1 MWITW
6 DHFIKIVLAS
16 SLVGDTPVVGM
27 MDIRIGKCLQTR
39 NKTSAV
45 ITRTSFLIRSMLQ
58 QLKVLPAETYRG
70 PWETA
75 AWLGCHLRFHKR
87 EGNPS
92 SERLRDSPKVTSK
105 SVGRSGALPTSGS
118 PALVCC
124 VFLKLNA
131 SPSRNSILLS
141 LSAGSTLRNRQWK
154 GPFSNFT
161 VKKPHKYLIKV
172 NIASNKTIDVLC
184 PARWHIFSVIVF
196 PNPRISVS
204 WWKNTSQPQIE
215 GCFTKKNPKTWPLS
229 LKVSRSWKSRK
240 PRKNRNCHRR
250 ERTKGTQWLNEC
262 GVPDGLLE
270 QKKVISGKQGHSEW
284 VCCLVNNV

>member
-1 MWITW
+1 M
-6 DHFIKIVLAS
+6 AS

-45 ITRTSFLIRSMLQ
+45 ITRTSSLIRSMLQ
-58 QLKVLPAETYRG
+58 QLEVLPAETYRG

-75 AWLGCHLRFHKR
+75 AWPGCHLRFHKR

-105 SVGRSGALPTSGS
+105 SVGRSAALPTSGS

-131 SPSRNSILLS
+131 SPFRNSILLP

-172 NIASNKTIDVLC
+172 NVASNKTIDVIC
-184 PARWHIFSVIVF
+184 PA
-196 PNPRISVS
+196 
-204 WWKNTSQPQIE
+204 
-215 GCFTKKNPKTWPLS
+215 
-229 LKVSRSWKSRK
+229 
-240 PRKNRNCHRR
+240 
-250 ERTKGTQWLNEC
+250 
-262 GVPDGLLE
+262 
-270 QKKVISGKQGHSEW
+270 
-284 VCCLVNNV
+284 